1 MTPRRANRYFVIVMR
16 WVLRGKRAADSSSK
30 RLISRSARAMNSS
43 PLCARVARGV
53 SATVTYF
60 ETNEAARRVLVT
72 VASPARRGFEHLVRW
87 VGGDG
92 EGAKT
97 LTVCVLVAA
106 AGAGAFCIL
115 GAYAGTGTSELVD
128 IAAALA
134 IGALAVGAAVILVRR
149 RLGHGDID
157 LRTLVK
163 RAIARVDPEHHH
175 GPAVRALT
183 VACEPSTLLPTRQT
197 LPRAVQYV
205 TRRALKKLVKHPTRH
220 LPVMGS
226 VLDLFS
232 AYQTTVGSARFVQQ
246 FALSAVEVC
255 CDVAA

>member
-1 MTPRRANRYFVIVMR
+1 MTPRRSNRYFVIVMR
-16 WVLRGKRAADSSSK
+16 WVLRGTRAADSTSK

-43 PLCARVARGV
+43 ALCRRAVRGV
-53 SATVTYF
+53 SSTITCIG
-60 ETNEAARRVLVT
+60 TNAAARRVAVT
-72 VASPARRGFEHLVRW
+72 ITSPVRRGVEQLVRW

-92 EGAKT
+92 DGAKT

-134 IGALAVGAAVILVRR
+134 VGALAVGAAVILVRR

-157 LRTLVK
+157 LRSLVQ
-163 RAIARVDPEHHH
+163 RAIARIDPQHQH

-183 VACEPSTLLPTRQT
+183 VACEPSTLLPTRQA
-197 LPRAVQYV
+197 LPQAAQYV
-205 TRRALKKLVKHPTRH
+205 ARRALKKLVKHPTRH
-220 LPVMGS
+220 VPMLGS

-246 FALSAVEVC
+246 FALTAVEVC
-255 CDVAA
+255 CDAAA